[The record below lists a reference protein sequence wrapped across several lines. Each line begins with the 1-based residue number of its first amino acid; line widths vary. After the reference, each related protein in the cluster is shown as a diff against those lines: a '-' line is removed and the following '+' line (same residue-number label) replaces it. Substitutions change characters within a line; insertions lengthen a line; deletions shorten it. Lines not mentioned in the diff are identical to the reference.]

1 MISMRFLLL
10 SLFLLAGLGIPAQAQ
25 EFNCS
30 VNVDTRAIS
39 GSDYRFLNDLGVQID
54 EYINDRSW
62 TEHRFQE
69 FERIDCTIQVTI
81 EEATSL
87 SSFRARLIVASR
99 RPIYGTS
106 QSSTIA
112 QFNDAG
118 WSFPYT
124 QGSPLIFNLEQYDPL
139 TSVLDFY
146 AMLLLG
152 YDFDTF
158 EPRGGQPFFERARR
172 IAELGQ
178 AQNAPGWT
186 DATGERGRVDLVRE
200 LLDPRF
206 VPLREAYFRYHFEG
220 LDHFVL
226 ATNDAREAVVE
237 VLDELN
243 ELFIE
248 VSRRYSIDLFFNAKY
263 QELAALFEGSPHA
276 SRAYEL
282 LTRIDP
288 SHMTD
293 YDRLVR

>member
-1 MISMRFLLL
+1 MRYLVI
-10 SLFLLAGLGIPAQAQ
+10 SLFLFALVTGASAQ
-25 EFNCS
+25 ELNCS

-39 GSDYRFLNDLGVQID
+39 GADYQFLNDLRPQIE
-54 EYINDRSW
+54 EYFNDRSW

-69 FERIDCTIQVTI
+69 HERIDCTLQVTI
-81 EEATSL
+81 EEAISL
-87 SSFRARLIVASR
+87 SQFRARLIVASR

-106 QSSTIA
+106 QSTTVT
-112 QFNDAG
+112 QFNDSQ
-118 WSFPYT
+118 WSFNYT
-124 QGSPLIFNLEQYDPL
+124 QGAPLVFNLEQYDPL
-139 TSVLDFY
+139 TSILDFY

-158 EPRGGQPFFERARR
+158 EPRGGQPYFERARR
-172 IAELGQ
+172 IAELAQG
-178 AQNAPGWT
+178 QNAPGWT
-186 DATGERGRVDLVRE
+186 EMGGDRSRAELIRE

-226 ATNDAREAVVE
+226 ATNESRAAVLE
-237 VLDELN
+237 VLGSLN

-263 QELAALFEGSPHA
+263 QELTGLFEGSA
-276 SRAYEL
+276 YAMRAYDL
-282 LTRIDP
+282 LSQVDP
-288 SHMTD
+288 THLQD